1 MNILMLVKLR
11 VLRTSKSPFEK
22 LEHVAVPSDV
32 FGRSVDRRT
41 GRSIVR
47 SLEPH
52 YSQVRSMTWD
62 AILTLITLALVLG
75 SLVLTRVSADLVL
88 MTALAFLLIAGI
100 LSPAGALA
108 GFANP
113 GVITIATLY
122 VVAAGLKET
131 GAVQWIA
138 RRLLGHPKTEKG
150 AQLRM
155 LAPTG
160 ILSAFMNNTAVV
172 AMFIPA
178 IQDWA
183 QRLGIS
189 ASKLLLPLS
198 YAAILGGTCTLIGTS
213 TNLVIN
219 GMLQSRLD
227 IQLGLFEL
235 AWVGVPLLL
244 AGGAFLVL
252 LGSRLLPDRGGMRE
266 ELDQVRE
273 YGVEVEVARFGPL
286 VGKTIAE
293 AGLRALNYGYLTEI
307 DRGGRLI
314 TAVEPD
320 RMLEGGDKLYFV
332 GAPECASELRRIQ
345 GLKSANGSVHKLE
358 IENHQ
363 RCLVEVVLGPEFPGL
378 GKTIRDSRFRT
389 RFNAVILS
397 VSREGKRVPGK
408 LGDITFRMGDTLLLE
423 ASQQFVE
430 QYQFRRDFLLVSALN
445 DSTPP
450 DFRKAPLALTILL
463 GMVLA
468 SASGLLQIIEAALLA
483 AGAMIVTGCINASRA
498 RRSVDLPVLIVIGA
512 SFALGN
518 ALTATGAAQWIAGGL
533 FGLGPLSP
541 WLALALIYI
550 LTAVFTELI
559 TNNAA
564 AVLMFPIALAVSEQL
579 GVNFLP
585 FAIAVMFAASAS
597 FITPL
602 GYQTNLMVYG
612 PGRYQFTDYVK
623 IGLPLSLL
631 VGAVSI
637 GLIPLVWGFG

>member
-1 MNILMLVKLR
+1 MAWEAIVTLFTLFS
-11 VLRTSKSPFEK
+11 VL
-22 LEHVAVPSDV
+22 A
-32 FGRSVDRRT
+32 
-41 GRSIVR
+41 
-47 SLEPH
+47 
-52 YSQVRSMTWD
+52 
-62 AILTLITLALVLG
+62 ALVI
-75 SLVLTRVSADLVL
+75 TRVSADLVL
-88 MTALAFLLIAGI
+88 MAALAFLLITGI
-100 LSPAGALA
+100 LGPADALA

-138 RRLLGHPKTEKG
+138 RLLLGHPKTEKG

-160 ILSAFMNNTAVV
+160 ILSGFMNNTAVV

-183 QRLGIS
+183 QRLGIPS
-189 ASKLLLPLS
+189 SRLLLPLS

-213 TNLVIN
+213 TNLVVD
-219 GMLQSRLD
+219 GMLQARLG
-227 IQLGLFEL
+227 INLGLFEL

-244 AGGAFLVL
+244 VGGCYLVL
-252 LGSRLLPDRGGMRE
+252 VASRILPDRGGMRE
-266 ELDQVRE
+266 ELEQVRE
-273 YGVEVEVARFGPL
+273 YGVEVEVDAAGPL
-286 VGKTIAE
+286 VGKTVAQ

-320 RMLEGGDKLYFV
+320 RMLQPGDRLYFV

-345 GLKSANGSVHKLE
+345 GLKPAHASIQKLDLA
-358 IENHQ
+358 NHQ
-363 RCLVEVVLGPEFPGL
+363 RCLVEVVLGQEFTAL
-378 GKTIRDSRFRT
+378 GKTVRESRFRT
-389 RFNAVILS
+389 RFNAAILS
-397 VSREGKRVPGK
+397 VSREGSRVPGK

-423 ASQQFVE
+423 ASHQFVE
-430 QYQFRRDFLLVSALN
+430 QYRFRRDFLLVSALN

-450 DFRKAPLALTILL
+450 DFHRAPRALGILL
-463 GMVLA
+463 LMVVA
-468 SASGLLQIIEAALLA
+468 SATGLLQIIEAAFLA
-483 AGAMIVTGCINASRA
+483 AGAMIVTGCITASRA
-498 RRSVDLPVLIVIGA
+498 RRSVDLPVLVVISA

-518 ALTATGAAQWIAGGL
+518 AMTETGGAEWVAASLLGL
-533 FGLGPLSP
+533 FGPLTP
-541 WLALALIYI
+541 WLALALVYI
-550 LTAVFTELI
+550 LTAAFTEAI

-579 GVNFLP
+579 GVHFLP
-585 FAIAVMFAASAS
+585 FAVAVMFAASAS

-612 PGRYQFTDYVK
+612 PGRYQFMDYVRL
-623 IGLPLSLL
+623 GFPLSLL
-631 VGAVSI
+631 VGSTAI
-637 GLIPLVWGFG
+637 GLIPFVWGF